1 MLKKSLLAAVLTA
14 GLALATL
21 QSVAAEL
28 PSYPFIHA
36 RGTGFMFVQPDL
48 GEIDF
53 EITSHNAAPEAA
65 QELVQQRVA
74 EIKALAAEKGVAA
87 ADVEFTD
94 IRREIRKNN
103 AVEPEYAIKC
113 TVHIVVRDLGKW
125 RELMAPLLRMPNV
138 DGFGTVFG
146 VTERVKIETELMGK
160 AVREATLKADAMAVG
175 FGKRVGAVTGV
186 SSDELKNITRSI
198 GLAPSD
204 RPRSSSSTKNTP
216 QDEAELMMVTAL
228 KMSQSVDVIF
238 RIK

>member
-1 MLKKSLLAAVLTA
+1 MSKKRLFAAV
-14 GLALATL
+14 LALATL
-21 QSVAAEL
+21 QGIAAEL

-36 RGTGFMFVQPDL
+36 RGTSFMYVLPDL

-53 EITSHNAAPEAA
+53 EITSHHAAPEAA
-65 QELVQQRVA
+65 LELVQQRVA
-74 EIKALAAEKGVAA
+74 EIKALAAEKGVAGP
-87 ADVEFTD
+87 DVEFSD
-94 IRREIRKNN
+94 IRRVVRKSD
-103 AVEPEYAIKC
+103 AIEPEYSIKC
-113 TVHIVVRDLGKW
+113 AVHIVVRDLGKW
-125 RELMAPLLRMPNV
+125 RELMAPLLAMPNV

-175 FGKRVGAVTGV
+175 FGKRVGAVAGV
-186 SSDELKNITRSI
+186 SSDELRNLTRSL

-204 RPRSSSSTKNTP
+204 RPRSTSSAKNTP
-216 QDEAELMMVTAL
+216 QDEADLMMVSAL